1 MTADGTNDDK
11 IKPEGLND
19 YQVPPMLLLDLV
31 NAEPFLNGITPV
43 EDEPD
48 EVDFDNEDMMPT
60 DDTSILEDKAEDR
73 EYDNL
78 FVGWCVR
85 GLYENGWV
93 DGVVIYYNKSLAE
106 YVIHYSDG
114 SREFLKDKDFDD
126 MQRFFCWIWNFEI

>member
-31 NAEPFLNGITPV
+31 NAEPFLNGITSV

-78 FVGWCVR
+78 FVG
-85 GLYENGWV
+85 
-93 DGVVIYYNKSLAE
+93 
-106 YVIHYSDG
+106 
-114 SREFLKDKDFDD
+114 
-126 MQRFFCWIWNFEI
+126 

>member
-43 EDEPD
+43 
-48 EVDFDNEDMMPT
+48 VDFDNEDMMPT

-78 FVGWCVR
+78 FVG
-85 GLYENGWV
+85 
-93 DGVVIYYNKSLAE
+93 
-106 YVIHYSDG
+106 
-114 SREFLKDKDFDD
+114 
-126 MQRFFCWIWNFEI
+126 